1 MSHHTTLNSV
11 SSSDPGTLQVGTAK
25 VDITSPADALPPGY
39 TSVHDPVYARAIVI
53 NNGTTR
59 AVLLGADLVGMV
71 DDAYAELTQQITQ
84 EVGCPPENILISC
97 THTHA
102 SPRPGAGFRA
112 SAPVDPRY
120 VERVKKGLFEA
131 VRQANQT
138 LQPARVGFG
147 TGQFH
152 MNVNRDAIHP
162 ESRTWYQGANLDG
175 PSDKT
180 LSVIKFVSLSGEP
193 IAVYINYAMHANLM
207 YMRNQIGGDFPGACA
222 RYLEDVYDEKLVAIW
237 TSGAAGDQN
246 PLYIRLGEPAVA
258 AMKRSQFAAAG
269 GDPSDVHGIAQFTDA
284 VLDPKILDRGTR
296 LIDSIGLLM
305 GEEVIRVMETIR
317 RTATQTKITGALRTI
332 SCPGRRRTNTGR
344 EGSPGIYEDAEPI
357 DVRLGLLTIG
367 SIALPWVTAEL
378 FTPIGQRL
386 KEQSPMQQMVLVTL
400 ANGSS
405 AGYIPDDSAYERQT
419 FQVLG
424 SRIKKGYA
432 EGAIVDTLVDL
443 MDESLYG

>member
-1 MSHHTTLNSV
+1 MTTSQSFQLH
-11 SSSDPGTLQVGTAK
+11 VGTAK

-53 NNGTTR
+53 DNGKNR

-71 DDAYAELTQQITQ
+71 DDAYEELTGQITQ
-84 EVGCPPENILISC
+84 EVGCPQENILISC

-102 SPRPGAGFRA
+102 SPRPGVGFR
-112 SAPVDPRY
+112 PEMPFDPNY
-120 VERVKKGLFEA
+120 VERVKKGMFES
-131 VRQANQT
+131 VRLANQN
-138 LQPARVGFG
+138 LQPARVGYG
-147 TGQFH
+147 AGQFF

-162 ESRTWYQGANLDG
+162 ESRSWYQGPNLDG

-180 LSVIKFVSLSGEP
+180 LAVIKFESMAGEP

-258 AMKRSQFAAAG
+258 AMKRPQFAAAG
-269 GDPSDVHGIAQFTDA
+269 GDPSDVHALAQFTGA
-284 VLDPKILDRGTR
+284 TLDPRILDRGTR
-296 LIDSIGLLM
+296 LINSIGLLM
-305 GEEVIRVMETIR
+305 GEEVIRVMENMG
-317 RTATQTKITGALRTI
+317 RTAGQVEITGALRTV
-332 SCPGRRRTNTGR
+332 SCPGRRRTNAGR
-344 EGSPGIYEDAEPI
+344 EGTPGTYEDAAPVNI
-357 DVRLGLLTIG
+357 RLGLLTIG
-367 SIALPWVTAEL
+367 EIALPWVTAEL

-386 KEQSPMQQMVLVTL
+386 KEQSPLKKMLLVTL

-424 SRIKKGYA
+424 SRIKKGCA
-432 EGAIVDTLVDL
+432 EQTIVNTLL
-443 MDESLYG
+443 ELIQHPKT